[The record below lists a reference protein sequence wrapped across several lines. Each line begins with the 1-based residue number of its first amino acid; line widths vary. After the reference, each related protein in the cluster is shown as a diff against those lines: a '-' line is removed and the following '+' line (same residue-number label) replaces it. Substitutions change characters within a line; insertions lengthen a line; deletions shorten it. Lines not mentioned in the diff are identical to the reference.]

1 MEQNTFKASPSK
13 SMSEQEKQS
22 IFERLWLTY
31 YNDTLYEKGV
41 ISEREHRKMKSIIRN
56 RGTRWER

>member
-1 MEQNTFKASPSK
+1 MEQNTSKASPSK
-13 SMSEQEKQS
+13 SMSEQEKQT

-41 ISEREHRKMKSIIRN
+41 ISEREHRKMKSIIRS

>member
-1 MEQNTFKASPSK
+1 MEQNTSKTSPSK
-13 SMSEQEKQS
+13 PMSEQEKQT

-31 YNDTLYEKGV
+31 YNDTLYEKGI
-41 ISEREHRKMKSIIRN
+41 ISEREHRKMKSIIRS